1 MTSGV
6 TELTMAG
13 MIRKETKTTS
23 RWIQPQIA
31 RPVAVRAGFLASTV
45 SVKLA
50 IHGAKAMPSP
60 SDSPASMSAIV

>member
-1 MTSGV
+1 MTV
-6 TELTMAG
+6 LTMAG
-13 MIRKETKTTS
+13 MIRKETKTTT

-50 IHGAKAMPSP
+50 IHGAKAMPRP
-60 SDSPASMSAIV
+60 SDSAASISATV